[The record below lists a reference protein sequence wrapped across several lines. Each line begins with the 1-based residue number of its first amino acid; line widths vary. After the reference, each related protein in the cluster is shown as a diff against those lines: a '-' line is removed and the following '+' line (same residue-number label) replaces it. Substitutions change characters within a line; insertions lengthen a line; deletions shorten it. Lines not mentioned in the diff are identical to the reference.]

1 MSSTER
7 IIIAGAGAQGAV
19 VADILERAGR
29 PAVGFVDDTP
39 VLAGTSVLGLPILG
53 TIACLSEIA
62 HDAIIV
68 AIGDNHQ
75 RRTLVDRLV
84 ARGETLTTAI
94 HPFSSVAP
102 SARIGEGSMISAGV
116 IVLPRARI
124 GRSVILNTKSSV
136 DHDSEIGDFAHV
148 ACGATIG
155 GNVRVGEETLVAI
168 GASVVSRVSV
178 GARTVIGAGAVVIN
192 DVEDEVIA
200 LGVPARVTSRRS

>member
-1 MSSTER
+1 MRGAER
-7 IIIAGAGAQGAV
+7 IIIVGAGAQGAV
-19 VADILERAGR
+19 VADILERSGTA
-29 PAVGFVDDTP
+29 AIGFVDDTAA
-39 VLAGTSVLGLPILG
+39 LAGTSVLGIPILG
-53 TIACLSEIA
+53 TTEHLSEFA

-68 AIGDNHQ
+68 AIGENHL

-84 ARGETLTTAI
+84 ADGETLITAI

-102 SARIGEGSMISAGV
+102 SAQIGEGSIISAAA
-116 IVLPRARI
+116 IVLPRVVI

-136 DHDSEIGDFAHV
+136 DHDSEIGDFAHI

-155 GNVRVGEETLVAI
+155 GKVRIGEETLVAL
-168 GASVVSRVSV
+168 GASVVSRVNV

-192 DVEDEVIA
+192 DVEDDVVA